1 MPTLVASPGAR
12 RTQDAGKTH
21 APSLGPA
28 GVTRTASERLFAKTS
43 HLSGASAPTV
53 FALHGEEADRA
64 TGFAR
69 TVLMLSLASL
79 AVLPFLGGVPWL
91 KLATSVAFAAMGGVS
106 GWVWW
111 AARDQGRYTVRMFR
125 VMGLS
130 CVCSWI
136 VIVYYTGV
144 FSPAALGVTLGVAF
158 FGLGDDHV
166 FGIVFC
172 AVCTATYVIL
182 SGLIIGGVVADRGLY
197 TAEGLPLLTRFF
209 ALGIVPTVFV
219 LTLFQARMSRRATYA
234 AVESLHAALRLAQQ
248 REAQLNEANQNLDV
262 ALRAGAGQ
270 KGQYSGFTAGRYRL
284 GEVVGRGAMGEVYA
298 ASHVDSG
305 DRAAVKLLLAN
316 TTDEA
321 NQKERFLREAEI
333 TQRLHVPNVVGVYE
347 VGNLDEGVPFIAMEL
362 LQGHDLAFHLRKK
375 RQLALEDLVVLANQ
389 VASGLKAAHD
399 AGIVHRDI
407 KPQNLFLAAREA
419 ATPIWKILDFG
430 VSKLRGSKGTLTQHA
445 VVGTPGYM
453 SPEQAQGLEADPR
466 SDVFSLGAVLYRALT
481 GRPPFGGP
489 DMPQVLFEIVYRTP
503 TRPSDLVT
511 ALPRDVDVVLAIAL
525 AKKPEDRFASA
536 QELAEAFA
544 LATRKELLPALRSQG
559 DGLILAY
566 PWGKTRRE
574 LG

>member
-1 MPTLVASPGAR
+1 MPTLAASPAAR
-12 RTQDAGKTH
+12 RTHSMGKVQET
-21 APSLGPA
+21 SLGGV
-28 GVTRTASERLFAKTS
+28 GVTGMGSERLFAKTS
-43 HLSGASAPTV
+43 HITTASAPTV

-69 TVLMLSLASL
+69 TVVMLSLASL
-79 AVLPFLGGVPWL
+79 AVMPFLGGVRWL
-91 KLATSVAFAAMGGVS
+91 NVAASLGFAAMAAVS
-106 GWVWW
+106 TWVWW

-125 VMGLS
+125 VLGLV
-130 CVCSWI
+130 CACSWT

-158 FGLGDDHV
+158 FGLGDDLG
-166 FGIVFC
+166 FGVAFC
-172 AVCTATYVIL
+172 AVCTSVYLLV
-182 SGLIIGGVVADRGLY
+182 SGLIIGGVLIDRGLY

-270 KGQYSGFTAGRYRL
+270 KGRYSGSTAGRYLL
-284 GEVVGRGAMGEVYA
+284 GDVVGRGAMGEVYA
-298 ASHVDSG
+298 ASHVDTG

-321 NQKERFLREAEI
+321 NQRERFLREAEI
-333 TQRLHVPNVVGVYE
+333 TARLRVPNVVAVYE
-347 VGNLDEGVPFIAMEL
+347 VGNLHEGVPFIAMEL
-362 LQGHDLAFHLRKK
+362 LSGHDLAFHLRKK
-375 RQLALEDLVVLANQ
+375 RQLSLGDLDMLARE
-389 VASGLKAAHD
+389 VAQGLRAAHD
-399 AGIVHRDI
+399 AGIIHRDI
-407 KPQNLFLAAREA
+407 KPQNLFWAEREA
-419 ATPIWKILDFG
+419 NAPVWKILDFG
-430 VSKLRGSKGTLTQHA
+430 VSKLRGSTGTLTQRA

-511 ALPRDVDVVLAIAL
+511 ALPRDVDLVLAMAL
-525 AKKPEDRFASA
+525 AKKPDERFASA
-536 QELAEAFA
+536 SELAEALSA
-544 LATRKELLPALRSQG
+544 ATCQELTPALRARG
-559 DGLILAY
+559 DQLTLAY

-574 LG
+574 IG